1 MRATC
6 STLGIGE
13 KWERAGTAARVAIIR
28 IKAVPSIGP
37 PFLKWAGGVFW
48 VHTTREPTPRWDFK
62 VAEFWR
68 PAPIGRK
75 HRLLEPRGSPI
86 SNRRAFFAQCW
97 RAPRTI
103 GAVLPSSRGL
113 SAAMVDAIDFA
124 SLRTIVEFGPG
135 TGVMTADI
143 AARLRPTQN
152 YIGIELNKVL
162 YQQLTQR
169 FPQLQFFND
178 SAVNLTDILR
188 RKGISEI
195 DAVLCGLPW
204 ASLPIS
210 AQETILGAMLQAL
223 RRGGVF
229 VTFAYLQGLLLPGA
243 WALRRRLKANFSAVT
258 TTKIVWWNFPPAF
271 AYVCRR

>member
-1 MRATC
+1 MNRLT
-6 STLGIGE
+6 
-13 KWERAGTAARVAIIR
+13 
-28 IKAVPSIGP
+28 
-37 PFLKWAGGVFW
+37 FF
-48 VHTTREPTPRWDFK
+48 
-62 VAEFWR
+62 AEFWR
-68 PAPIGRK
+68 
-75 HRLLEPRGSPI
+75 S
-86 SNRRAFFAQCW
+86 
-97 RAPRTI
+97 PRTI
-103 GAVLPSSRGL
+103 GAVLPSSRAL
-113 SAAMVDAIDFA
+113 STAMVNAIDFG

-143 AARLRPTQN
+143 AARLRATQN
-152 YIGIELNKVL
+152 YIGIELNEVFYK
-162 YQQLTQR
+162 QLIER
-169 FPQLQFFND
+169 FPQLQFFNE
-178 SAVNLTDILR
+178 SVVNLADILR

-210 AQETILGAMLQAL
+210 EQEAILGAMLRAL